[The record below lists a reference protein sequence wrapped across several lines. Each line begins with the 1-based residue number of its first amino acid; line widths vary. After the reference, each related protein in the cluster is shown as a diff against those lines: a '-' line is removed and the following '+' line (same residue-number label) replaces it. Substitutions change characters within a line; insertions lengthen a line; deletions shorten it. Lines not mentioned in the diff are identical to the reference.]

1 MEQTRRNILG
11 GMAALG
17 VGGLLSACGTAASS
31 GGGAKGSGSGGAA
44 DEALGKKVGAEVGHK
59 IIGIE
64 PGAGLT
70 MATQRMI
77 KEYGLSDWTLQTS
90 TTPSM
95 LAALKKAVDAKK
107 PIIVTLWRP
116 HWAYSAFPIK
126 DLKDPKGAM
135 GKPDGIYAIG
145 TKKFPTEFPE
155 VDAMVKNFHMTDAN
169 LAPLEELVLRKHK
182 SDPAAGVDAWMK
194 KNKSFVDGLSKGV
207 TAKPGKKSIKIGYIN
222 WDEDVATTHLWK
234 KILEAKG
241 YSVKMTQVSDA
252 GPVYVGLDKGDIDL
266 YLDSW
271 LPATHKTYWA
281 KYGKDLTKIVKW
293 YDSAP
298 LTIAV
303 PKYMKIDSLEQ
314 LKDN

>member
-1 MEQTRRNILG
+1 MEQTRRNVLG
-11 GMAALG
+11 GLAALG
-17 VGGLLSACGTAASS
+17 AGGLLSACGTANSS
-31 GGGAKGSGSGGAA
+31 GGGSEGSAGSGAV
-44 DEALGKKVGAEVGHK
+44 DVGKEVDHK

-70 MATQRMI
+70 MATQRML
-77 KEYGLSDWTLQTS
+77 KAYGLSDWTLQTS
-90 TTPSM
+90 TTATM
-95 LAALKKAVDAKK
+95 LAALKKATDDKK
-107 PIIVTLWRP
+107 PIVVTLWRP

-135 GKPDGIYAIG
+135 GKPDGIYALG
-145 TKKFPTEFPE
+145 TKHFASEFPE
-155 VDAMVKNFHMTDAN
+155 VDAMVKNFHMTDAT

-182 SDPAAGVDAWMK
+182 SDPEAGVDAWMK
-194 KNKSFVDGLSKGV
+194 KNKSFVDKLSAGV
-207 TAKPGKKSIKIGYIN
+207 TAKQGKKSIKIGYIN

-241 YSVKMTQVSDA
+241 YKVTMTQVSDA
-252 GPVYVGLDKGDIDL
+252 GPVYIGLDKGDVDL

-281 KYGKDLTKIVKW
+281 KYGDNLTKIKKW

-303 PKYMKIDSLEQ
+303 PKYMKIDSLDQ
-314 LKDN
+314 LKA

>member
-1 MEQTRRNILG
+1 MEQTRRNVLG

-17 VGGLLSACGTAASS
+17 VGGLLSACGTTASS
-31 GGGAKGSGSGGAA
+31 GGGSNGGSGG
-44 DEALGKKVGAEVGHK
+44 GSGVGDEVGHK
-59 IIGIE
+59 IIGFE

-70 MATQRMI
+70 TAAKRML

-90 TTPSM
+90 TTATM
-95 LAALKKAVDAKK
+95 LAALKKATDAKK
-107 PIIVTLWRP
+107 PIVVTLWRP

-145 TKKFPTEFPE
+145 TKSFATDFPE

-169 LAPLEELVLRKHK
+169 LAPLEEEVLRKHK
-182 SDPAAGVDAWMK
+182 DDPAAGVDAWMK
-194 KNKSFVDGLSKGV
+194 KNKAFVDKLSEGV

-241 YSVKMTQVSDA
+241 YSVKITLVSDA
-252 GPVYVGLDKGDIDL
+252 GPLYVGLSKGDVDL
-266 YLDSW
+266 YLDGW
-271 LPATHKTYWA
+271 LPATHAAYWK
-281 KYGKDLTKIVKW
+281 KYGDNLTKIVKW

-303 PKYMKIDSLEQ
+303 PKYMKIDSLED
-314 LKDN
+314 LKG

>member
-1 MEQTRRNILG
+1 MEQTRRNVLG
-11 GMAALG
+11 GLAALG
-17 VGGLLSACGTAASS
+17 AGGLLSACGTTASS
-31 GGGAKGSGSGGAA
+31 GGGGGDEKGSGGGSNVG
-44 DEALGKKVGAEVGHK
+44 DKVDHK

-70 MATQRMI
+70 KATKRML

-90 TTPSM
+90 TTASM
-95 LAALKKAVDAKK
+95 LAALKKATDAKE

-135 GKPDGIYAIG
+135 GKPDGIYALG
-145 TKKFPTEFPE
+145 TKNFKSEFPE
-155 VDAMVKNFHMTDAN
+155 VYAMVKNFHMTDAT
-169 LAPLEELVLRKHK
+169 LAPLEETVLRKHK
-182 SDPAAGVDAWMK
+182 DDPAAGVDAWMK
-194 KNKSFVDGLSKGV
+194 DNKDFVDKLSKGV

-234 KILEAKG
+234 KILEDKG
-241 YSVKMTQVSDA
+241 YTVKIQLVSDA
-252 GPVYVGLDKGDIDL
+252 GPLYIGLDKGDVDL

-271 LPATHKTYWA
+271 LPATHESYWK
-281 KYGKDLTKIVKW
+281 KYGDNLTKITKW

-303 PKYMKIDSLEQ
+303 PKYMKIDSLED
-314 LKDN
+314 LKD

>member
-1 MEQTRRNILG
+1 MENTRRNVLG
-11 GMAALG
+11 GLAALG
-17 VGGLLSACGTAASS
+17 VGGLLSACGTAGSS
-31 GGGAKGSGSGGAA
+31 GGGSKGSDGGSGG
-44 DEALGKKVGAEVGHK
+44 GSGVGAEVGHK

-70 MATQRMI
+70 MATQRML
-77 KEYGLSDWTLQTS
+77 KAYGLTDWTLQTS
-90 TTPSM
+90 TTASM
-95 LAALKKAVDAKK
+95 LAALKKATDAKK

-145 TKKFPTEFPE
+145 TKSFATDFPE
-155 VDAMVKNFHMTDAN
+155 VNAMVKNFHMTDAT

-182 SDPAAGVDAWMK
+182 DDPAAGVDAWLK
-194 KNKSFVDGLSKGV
+194 TNKSFVDGLSKGV
-207 TAKPGKKSIKIGYIN
+207 TAKAGKKSINIGYIN

-234 KILEAKG
+234 KILEGKG
-241 YSVKMTQVSDA
+241 YTVKMTQVSDA
-252 GPVYVGLDKGDIDL
+252 GPVYVGLSKGDVDL

-303 PKYMKIDSLEQ
+303 PKYMKIDSLED
-314 LKDN
+314 LKG

>member
-1 MEQTRRNILG
+1 MEQTRRNVLG

-17 VGGLLSACGTAASS
+17 VGGLLSACGTAGSS
-31 GGGAKGSGSGGAA
+31 GGGSKGSGGSGG
-44 DEALGKKVGAEVGHK
+44 GSGVGDKVGHK

-70 MATQRMI
+70 MATQRML

-90 TTPSM
+90 TTSSM
-95 LAALKKAVDAKK
+95 LAALKKATDAKK
-107 PIIVTLWRP
+107 PIVVTLWRP

-135 GKPDGIYAIG
+135 GKPDGIYALG
-145 TKKFPTEFPE
+145 TKNFASEFPE
-155 VDAMVKNFHMTDAN
+155 VNAMIKNFHMTDAT

-182 SDPAAGVDAWMK
+182 DDPEAGVDAWMK
-194 KNKSFVDGLSKGV
+194 KNKSWVDGLSKGV
-207 TAKPGKKSIKIGYIN
+207 TAKAGKKSINIGYIN

-234 KILEAKG
+234 KILEGKG
-241 YSVKMTQVSDA
+241 YTVKMTQVSDA
-252 GPVYVGLDKGDIDL
+252 GPVYVGLSKGDVDL

-271 LPATHKTYWA
+271 LPSTHATYWK
-281 KYGKDLTKIVKW
+281 KYGDDLTKIVKW

-303 PKYMKIDSLEQ
+303 PKYMKISSLED
-314 LKDN
+314 LKD

>member
-1 MEQTRRNILG
+1 MEQTRRNVLG
-11 GMAALG
+11 GLAALG
-17 VGGLLSACGTAASS
+17 AGGLLSACGTAGSS
-31 GGGAKGSGSGGAA
+31 GGGSKGSGGSGG
-44 DEALGKKVGAEVGHK
+44 GSGVGDEVGHK

-70 MATQRMI
+70 MATQRML
-77 KEYGLSDWTLQTS
+77 KAYGLSDWTLQTS

-107 PIIVTLWRP
+107 PIVVTLWRP

-145 TKKFPTEFPE
+145 TKNFASEFPE

-169 LAPLEELVLRKHK
+169 LAPLEEQVLRTHK
-182 SDPAAGVDAWMK
+182 DDPAAGVDAWMK
-194 KNKSFVDGLSKGV
+194 KNKSFVDKLSKGV

-252 GPVYVGLDKGDIDL
+252 GPVYVGLSKGDVDL

-271 LPATHKTYWA
+271 LPATHKTYWE
-281 KYGKDLTKIVKW
+281 KYGDKLTKITKW

-314 LKDN
+314 LKD